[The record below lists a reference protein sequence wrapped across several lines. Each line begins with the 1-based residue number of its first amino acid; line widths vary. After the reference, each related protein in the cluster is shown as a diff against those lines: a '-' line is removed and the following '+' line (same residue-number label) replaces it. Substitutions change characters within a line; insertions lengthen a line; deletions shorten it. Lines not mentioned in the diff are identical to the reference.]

1 MSRDRKILLAAGIIV
16 LATFIFGYAGLY
28 SRLTRD
34 PYYDLKQECYYLIDH
49 AQLWYSRP
57 SMYDGG
63 GGSFSELDFDKI
75 GVSDQP
81 NSFTWSGKQGFYTIS
96 ELQGDR
102 FNLLVRATNGQEFE
116 IRDIYFDTRPVVE
129 KHK

>member
-1 MSRDRKILLAAGIIV
+1 MSRDRKILLVAAIIV

-34 PYYDLKQECYYLIDH
+34 PYCDLKRECYYIIDH

-57 SMYDGG
+57 LIYAGG
-63 GGSFSELDFDKI
+63 GGSFNELDFHKI
-75 GVSDQP
+75 GVSDQH
-81 NSFTWSGKQGFYTIS
+81 NSFTWNGEHGSYTIS
-96 ELQGDR
+96 ELHGDR
-102 FNLLVRATNGQEFE
+102 FNLLVSATDGQEFE

-129 KHK
+129 KGK